1 MQSRAME
8 RALQEQGELQDGQN
22 VGLGQVVTADYFLQ
36 PDIVSA
42 NSNSGGGG
50 GALGGVVGGL
60 FGRAAGALAGGI
72 RVKKGEANVVLSL
85 VNART
90 TVEEALV
97 EGYFQKKDLG
107 WAAGGGLFGG
117 GGGAA
122 GGFGGYENTA
132 IGQIIVLAYLNA
144 YTDMVT
150 QLGGLPLDAAAAAP
164 EAR

>member
-1 MQSRAME
+1 M
-8 RALQEQGELQDGQN
+8 
-22 VGLGQVVTADYFLQ
+22 
-36 PDIVSA
+36 
-42 NSNSGGGG
+42 
-50 GALGGVVGGL
+50 
-60 FGRAAGALAGGI
+60 
-72 RVKKGEANVVLSL
+72 LSL

-97 EGYFQKKDLG
+97 EGYFRKKDLG

-122 GGFGGYENTA
+122 GGFGSYENTA

-144 YTDMVT
+144 YSDLVT
-150 QLGGLPLDAAAAAP
+150 PLGGLPEDAAAAAP

>member
-1 MQSRAME
+1 MPHTKTQARH
-8 RALQEQGELQDGQN
+8 
-22 VGLGQVVTADYFLQ
+22 LQ
-36 PDIVSA
+36 PR
-42 NSNSGGGG
+42 
-50 GALGGVVGGL
+50 LGSP
-60 FGRAAGALAGGI
+60 
-72 RVKKGEANVVLSL
+72 N
-85 VNART
+85 
-90 TVEEALV
+90 
-97 EGYFQKKDLG
+97 QKKDLG